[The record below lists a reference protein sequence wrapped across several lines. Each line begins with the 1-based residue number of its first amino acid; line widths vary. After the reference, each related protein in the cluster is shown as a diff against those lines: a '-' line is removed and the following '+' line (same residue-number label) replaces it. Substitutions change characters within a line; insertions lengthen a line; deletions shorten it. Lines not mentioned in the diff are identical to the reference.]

1 MASKKTKVVKKM
13 TKKATRKI
21 PAKKKAS
28 VKKGVIK
35 SAVKKVSKKA
45 PARKKS
51 VISKK
56 TKTSTKKKR
65 SNKKTLIIATSDQC
79 FWINEGPAVRDLVE
93 LRDILSEINK
103 EQFIHHV
110 NSMKND
116 FASWVEEVL
125 CDEKCA
131 NNIRRSK
138 TVSAMVKNIEKALL
152 EYYY

>member
-1 MASKKTKVVKKM
+1 MASKKTKVVKKT
-13 TKKATRKI
+13 TKKATKKM
-21 PAKKKAS
+21 PAKKKTS
-28 VKKGVIK
+28 VKKGAKK
-35 SAVKKVSKKA
+35 SVVKKVSKKA
-45 PARKKS
+45 TVKKKN
-51 VISKK
+51 VVSKK
-56 TKTSTKKKR
+56 TKTST
-65 SNKKTLIIATSDQC
+65 NKKTLIIATNDQC
-79 FWINEGPAVRDLVE
+79 FWINEGPAIRDLVE
-93 LRDILSEINK
+93 LRDILSGINK

-125 CDEKCA
+125 CDKKCA